1 MIEWSEPH
9 KMVRTAVQQFIQA
22 EIVPNLDELE
32 HGDTP
37 PYDVLRKMIKTFGM
51 DQMAKAQFEK
61 MIEKEKAIAAGE
73 AKEESGDGGAA
84 SMVGKGDEVAMTMIP
99 MIELSK
105 YCPGM
110 VTAMGVSMGLGGG
123 AIMSK
128 GNLEQKERWGLDVI
142 TMKKVCSWAITEP
155 GSGSDAFGSMKSV
168 ARRTED
174 GGYILNGSKTF
185 ITNGP
190 YADVIIFIC
199 KLDEE
204 GVAPRDRK
212 ILTFVLDTGMEGLTQ
227 SKPLRKMG
235 IHSSPTGEVFLQD
248 VKVGTDRLLGG
259 SEDKQSRSGA
269 KDTFTQERSGVCAMA
284 LGIVERCQE
293 LSIEYAKQR
302 VQFGRPIS
310 EFQLIQSK
318 LAEMEVARVNLQNL
332 VFRFVEMA
340 EQGKQMSLSEASA
353 SKLYSARTAV
363 QVASEAL
370 QIHGG
375 NGYMVEYRVEQML
388 RDARILQIYGGTDEI
403 QVNAIAKDIL
413 SR

>member
-22 EIVPNLDELE
+22 EIVPNLDALE

-37 PYDVLRKMIKTFGM
+37 PYAVLRKMLKTFGM
-51 DQMAKAQFEK
+51 DQMAKAQFDK
-61 MIEKEKAIAAGE
+61 MIEREKAIAAGNAPAE
-73 AKEESGDGGAA
+73 KSEGAA
-84 SMVGKGDEVAMTMIP
+84 SMIGKGDELAMSMIP

-123 AIMSK
+123 AIMNK
-128 GNLEQKERWGLDVI
+128 GTLEQKERWGLDVI
-142 TMKKVCSWAITEP
+142 TMKKICSWAITEP
-155 GSGSDAFGSMKSV
+155 GSGSDAFGSMKST
-168 ARRTED
+168 ARRTPD
-174 GGYILNGSKTF
+174 GGYVLNGSKTF

-199 KLDEE
+199 KLDEP
-204 GVAPRDRK
+204 GVEQKDRK
-212 ILTFVLDTGMEGLTQ
+212 VLTFVLDSGMEGLVQ

-235 IHSSPTGEVFLQD
+235 IHSSPTGELFLQD
-248 VKVGTDRLLGG
+248 VKVGPDRLLGG

-269 KDTFTQERSGVCAMA
+269 KETFTQERSGVCAMA
-284 LGIVERCQE
+284 LGIVERCIE
-293 LSIEYAKQR
+293 LSLDYAKQR
-302 VQFGRPIS
+302 VQFGRPIG
-310 EFQLIQSK
+310 EFQLIQAK
-318 LAEMEVARVNLQNL
+318 IAEMEVARVNLQNL
-332 VFRFVEMA
+332 VFRFIEMA
-340 EQGKQMSLSEASA
+340 QEGKQMSLAEASA

-363 QVASEAL
+363 MVASEAL

-375 NGYMVEYRVEQML
+375 NGYMVEYRVEQLL

-403 QVNAIAKDIL
+403 QVNAIAKDLL

>member
-61 MIEKEKAIAAGE
+61 MIEKEKTIAAGE
-73 AKEESGDGGAA
+73 AKEESSDGGAA

>member
-73 AKEESGDGGAA
+73 AEEESSDGGAA

-128 GNLEQKERWGLDVI
+128 GTLEQKERWGLDVI

-212 ILTFVLDTGMEGLTQ
+212 ILTFVLDTGMKGLTQ

-340 EQGKQMSLSEASA
+340 EQGKQMTLSEASA

>member
-22 EIVPNLDELE
+22 EIVPNLDALE

-37 PYDVLRKMIKTFGM
+37 PYAVLRKMLKTFGM
-51 DQMAKAQFEK
+51 DQMAKAQFDK
-61 MIEKEKAIAAGE
+61 MIEREKAIAAGNAPAE
-73 AKEESGDGGAA
+73 KSEGAA
-84 SMVGKGDEVAMTMIP
+84 SMIGKGDELAMSMIP

-123 AIMSK
+123 AIMNK
-128 GNLEQKERWGLDVI
+128 GTLEQKERWGFDVI
-142 TMKKVCSWAITEP
+142 TMKKICSWAITEP
-155 GSGSDAFGSMKSV
+155 GSGSDAFGSMKST
-168 ARRTED
+168 ARRTPD
-174 GGYILNGSKTF
+174 GGYVLNGSKTF

-199 KLDEE
+199 KLDEP
-204 GVAPRDRK
+204 GVEQKDRK
-212 ILTFVLDTGMEGLTQ
+212 ILTFVLDSGMEGLVQ

-235 IHSSPTGEVFLQD
+235 IHSSPTGELFLQD
-248 VKVGTDRLLGG
+248 VKVGPDRLLGG

-269 KDTFTQERSGVCAMA
+269 KETFTQERSGVCAMA
-284 LGIVERCQE
+284 LGIVERCID
-293 LSIEYAKQR
+293 LSLEYAKQR
-302 VQFGRPIS
+302 VQFGRPIG
-310 EFQLIQSK
+310 EFQLIQAK
-318 LAEMEVARVNLQNL
+318 IAEMEVARVNLQNL
-332 VFRFVEMA
+332 VFRFIEMA
-340 EQGKQMSLSEASA
+340 QEGKQMSLAEASA

-363 QVASEAL
+363 MVASEAL

-375 NGYMVEYRVEQML
+375 NGYMVEYRVEQLL

-403 QVNAIAKDIL
+403 QVNAIAKDLL

>member
-9 KMVRTAVQQFIQA
+9 NMIRTAVRQFIEA
-22 EIVPNLDELE
+22 EIVPNIDELE

-51 DQMAKAQFEK
+51 DQMAKSQFESQIK
-61 MIEKEKAIAAGE
+61 KEKAIAAGE
-73 AKEESGDGGAA
+73 IKEDKEPSAG
-84 SMVGKGDEVAMTMIP
+84 SMVGKGDEVAMSMVP
-99 MIELSK
+99 MIELSRH
-105 YCPGM
+105 CPGM

-128 GNLEQKERWGLDVI
+128 GTLEQKERWGLDVI
-142 TMKKVCSWAITEP
+142 TLKKVCSWAITEP
-155 GSGSDAFGSMKSV
+155 GSGSDAFGSMKST
-168 ARRTED
+168 AHRTDD
-174 GGYILNGSKTF
+174 GEYILNGSKTF

-190 YADVIIFIC
+190 HADVIIFIC
-199 KLDEE
+199 KLVEE
-204 GVAPRDRK
+204 GVEPRNRK
-212 ILTFVLDTGMEGLTQ
+212 VLTFVLDTGMEGLTQ
-227 SKPLRKMG
+227 SKALRKMG
-235 IHSSPTGEVFLQD
+235 IHSSPTGEIFVQD
-248 VKVGTDRLLGG
+248 IKVGKDRLLGG

-293 LSIEYAKQR
+293 LSLAYAKER
-302 VQFGRPIS
+302 VQFGKPIA
-310 EFQLIQSK
+310 EFQLIQAK

-332 VFRFVEMA
+332 VFRFIEMA
-340 EQGKQMSLSEASA
+340 QEGKQMTLAEASA

-363 QVASEAL
+363 AVALEAV

-388 RDARILQIYGGTDEI
+388 RDAKILQIYGGTDEI
-403 QVNAIAKDIL
+403 QINAIAKDML
-413 SR
+413 AR

>member
-73 AKEESGDGGAA
+73 AKEESSDGGAA

-388 RDARILQIYGGTDEI
+388 RDASILQIYGGTDEI

>member
-9 KMVRTAVQQFIQA
+9 NMIRTAVRQFIEA
-22 EIVPNLDELE
+22 EIVPNIDELE

-51 DQMAKAQFEK
+51 DQMAKSQFESQIK
-61 MIEKEKAIAAGE
+61 KEKAIAAGE
-73 AKEESGDGGAA
+73 IEEDKEPSAG
-84 SMVGKGDEVAMTMIP
+84 SMVGKGDEVAMSMVP
-99 MIELSK
+99 MIELSRH
-105 YCPGM
+105 CPGM

-128 GNLEQKERWGLDVI
+128 GTLEQKERWGLDVI
-142 TMKKVCSWAITEP
+142 TLKKVCSWAITEP
-155 GSGSDAFGSMKSV
+155 GSGSDAFGSMKST
-168 ARRTED
+168 AHRTDD
-174 GGYILNGSKTF
+174 GEYILNGSKTF

-190 YADVIIFIC
+190 HADVIIFIC
-199 KLDEE
+199 KLVEE
-204 GVAPRDRK
+204 GVEPRNRK
-212 ILTFVLDTGMEGLTQ
+212 VLTFVLDTGMEGLTQ
-227 SKPLRKMG
+227 SKALRKMG
-235 IHSSPTGEVFLQD
+235 IHSSPTGEIFVQD
-248 VKVGTDRLLGG
+248 IKVGKDRLLGG

-293 LSIEYAKQR
+293 LSLAYAKER
-302 VQFGRPIS
+302 VQFGKPIA
-310 EFQLIQSK
+310 EFQLIQAK

-332 VFRFVEMA
+332 VFRFIEMA
-340 EQGKQMSLSEASA
+340 QEGKQMTLAEASA

-363 QVASEAL
+363 AVALEAV

-388 RDARILQIYGGTDEI
+388 RDAKILQIYGGTDEI
-403 QVNAIAKDIL
+403 QINAIAKDML
-413 SR
+413 AR

>member
-22 EIVPNLDELE
+22 EIVPNLDALE

-37 PYDVLRKMIKTFGM
+37 PYAVLRKMLKTFGM
-51 DQMAKAQFEK
+51 DQMAKAQFDK
-61 MIEKEKAIAAGE
+61 MIEREKAIAAGDAPAE
-73 AKEESGDGGAA
+73 KSEGGA
-84 SMVGKGDEVAMTMIP
+84 SLVGKGDEVAMTMIP

-123 AIMSK
+123 AIMNK
-128 GNLEQKERWGLDVI
+128 GTLEQKERWGLDVI

-155 GSGSDAFGSMKSV
+155 GSGSDAFGSMKST
-168 ARRTED
+168 ARRTAD
-174 GGYILNGSKTF
+174 GGYVLNGSKTF

-199 KLDEE
+199 KLDET
-204 GVAPRDRK
+204 GVAPKDRK
-212 ILTFVLDTGMEGLTQ
+212 ILTFVLDSGMEGLVQ

-269 KDTFTQERSGVCAMA
+269 KETFTQERSGVCAMA
-284 LGIVERCQE
+284 LGIVERCMD
-293 LSIEYAKQR
+293 LSLEYAKQR
-302 VQFGRPIS
+302 VQFGRPIG
-310 EFQLIQSK
+310 EFQLIQAK
-318 LAEMEVARVNLQNL
+318 IAEMEVARVNLQNL
-332 VFRFVEMA
+332 VFRFIEMA
-340 EQGKQMSLSEASA
+340 QEGKQMSLAEASA

-363 QVASEAL
+363 MVASEAL

-375 NGYMVEYRVEQML
+375 NGYMVEYRVEQLL

-403 QVNAIAKDIL
+403 QINAIAKDLL